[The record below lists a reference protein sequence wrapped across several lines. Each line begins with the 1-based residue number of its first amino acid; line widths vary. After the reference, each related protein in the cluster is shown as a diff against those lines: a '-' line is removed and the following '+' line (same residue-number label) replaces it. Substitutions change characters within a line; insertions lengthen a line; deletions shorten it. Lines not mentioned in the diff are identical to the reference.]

1 MKLGWSYPREHAG
14 RGRDRRFIKGQGAD
28 LESVDFY
35 ILLRRKIFFTK
46 NNSVTMRTKILANI

>member
-1 MKLGWSYPREHAG
+1 MREEG
-14 RGRDRRFIKGQGAD
+14 GIGDLLRVRGAD
-28 LESVDFY
+28 LESADFY